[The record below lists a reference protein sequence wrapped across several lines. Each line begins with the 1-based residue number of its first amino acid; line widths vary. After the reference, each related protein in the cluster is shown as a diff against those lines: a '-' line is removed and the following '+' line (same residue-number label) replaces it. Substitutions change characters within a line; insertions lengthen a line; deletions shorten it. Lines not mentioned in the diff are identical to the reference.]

1 MKSNKKIVYV
11 LAAAIMLCMISAA
24 GIYMFLA
31 PQRATIYV
39 FRNDCTAGTQV
50 TRELL
55 APMEVDATI
64 IEMGETNNIRKSYV
78 TASEYTEIL
87 QNAGTLRYDVSAGM
101 ALMKSMLTS
110 HGGSKVEMEMKPSS
124 IAVTVPSDYLS
135 AVTNELSNGA
145 YVNVY
150 ASYDNNAQTLLIL
163 QNIRVLTAPRVDGV
177 LAGVTL
183 EVDHEQSLKL
193 IHAMSY
199 AKITF
204 GLVNNQGYQY
214 TMEEQPAYD
223 IGGFTVGAET
233 SGQTVVVPDSAAEPQ
248 PSAES
253 GTEAPPAESQPDTAP
268 EGTAVPAEG
277 STSETAGE

>member
-55 APMEVDATI
+55 TPMEVDATI
-64 IEMGETNNIRKSYV
+64 IEMGETNNIGKSYV

-87 QNAGTLRYDVSAGM
+87 QNAGTLRYDVSAGT

-110 HGGSKVEMEMKPSS
+110 HGGSKVEMGMKPSS

-135 AVTNELSNGA
+135 AVTNELSSGA

-193 IHAMSY
+193 VHAMSY

-204 GLVNNQGYQY
+204 GLVNSQGYQY
-214 TMEEQPAYD
+214 TVEEQPAYD
-223 IGGFTVGAET
+223 IGGFVVDAET
-233 SGQTVVVPDSAAEPQ
+233 SGQTVVVPDPSAQPQ
-248 PSAES
+248 PPAEN
-253 GTEAPPAESQPDTAP
+253 GTETPPAESQP
-268 EGTAVPAEG
+268 EGTSVPAE
-277 STSETAGE
+277 SSASEAVGE